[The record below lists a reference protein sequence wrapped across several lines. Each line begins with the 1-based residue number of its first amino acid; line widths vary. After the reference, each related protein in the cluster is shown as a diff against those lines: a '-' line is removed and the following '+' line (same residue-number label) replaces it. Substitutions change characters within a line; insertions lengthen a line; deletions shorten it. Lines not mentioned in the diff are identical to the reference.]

1 MFQYLCYG
9 FMGAGILVIAL
20 GDFLA
25 GGALL
30 AVGVGLH
37 VAMGH

>member
-1 MFQYLCYG
+1 MIPYLCYG
-9 FMGAGILVIAL
+9 LMGAGVLVIAL
-20 GDFLA
+20 GDFLT